1 MARRKSNSAAPTMV
15 DVARLA
21 DVSPQTV
28 SRVLNDY
35 EFIKQDTRDRV
46 WRAVDSLDYRPNV
59 AARTLVTRR
68 SRTIGVVATDYMSF
82 GPANV
87 VWAVE
92 KAARDAGYSVSVVSL
107 GESTFSAI
115 RGALERLVSQSVDG
129 IVMIA
134 PQDASTHAA
143 FESFNHVPVVTMGS
157 VDSDGPRP
165 VMLDSVEGSRTATTH
180 LIDLG
185 HRDIAHLGGDDDE
198 GLNRRVPE
206 DRRSGFL
213 AAMRAASVPV
223 PDDRLLSGH
232 FSLPASRDVM
242 NEFFARPGPRPTA
255 VFASSDEMAIGTIL
269 AAGDSG
275 LNVPR
280 DVSVIGI
287 DNHDLAESFGLT
299 TMAQDPYEH
308 GERGARI
315 LLDELA
321 NGPKAR
327 ATSLRA
333 KAELLVRNSTARPP
347 H

>member
-1 MARRKSNSAAPTMV
+1 MHAVTSID
-15 DVARLA
+15 DVARA
-21 DVSPQTV
+21 SGVSIATV
-28 SRVLNDY
+28 SRAL
-35 EFIKQDTRDRV
+35 RG
-46 WRAVDSLDYRPNV
+46 LPNV
-59 AARTLVTRR
+59 SEPTRARIRDIADKLGYVASSSASGLASGRTLTMGLVAPSVSRWFYTTVIEGVDAALREANYDMILYNLASRGGDRERVFHR
-68 SRTIGVVATDYMSF
+68 SILRKRTDALIAVGMDFSADEREQLLTVGHPLMMIGGPVRGIRHIGVDERGVAR
-82 GPANV
+82 
-87 VWAVE
+87 
-92 KAARDAGYSVSVVSL
+92 AA
-107 GESTFSAI
+107 T
-115 RGALERLVSQSVDG
+115 Q
-129 IVMIA
+129 
-134 PQDASTHAA
+134 
-143 FESFNHVPVVTMGS
+143 
-157 VDSDGPRP
+157 
-165 VMLDSVEGSRTATTH
+165 H

-213 AAMRAASVPV
+213 AAMRAANIPV

-242 NEFFARPGPRPTA
+242 NEFFSRPGPRPTA

-275 LNVPR
+275 LDVPR
-280 DVSVIGI
+280 DLSVIGI

-308 GERGARI
+308 GELGARI

-321 NGPKAR
+321 NGPRAR

-333 KAELLVRNSTARPP
+333 KAELLVRNSTARPE